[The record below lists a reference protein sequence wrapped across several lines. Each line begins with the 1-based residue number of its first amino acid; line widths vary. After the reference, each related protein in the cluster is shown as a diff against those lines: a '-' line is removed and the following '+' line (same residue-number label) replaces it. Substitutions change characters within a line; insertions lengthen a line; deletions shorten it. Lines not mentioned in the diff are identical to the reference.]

1 MKRILMRSVMGILT
15 LIAIVVVYVAITLT
29 RAGGGLPQWDGVVEV
44 AGLDGSVE
52 IIRDQDGIPFIRADS
67 EHDLYFAQGFVHAQ
81 DRFWQM
87 ALSRQSMDGRLA
99 EWLGGMGL
107 LSDRVA
113 RMYGWSHLA
122 QSSFDAL
129 ASADREPLESYAAG
143 VNAWLESP
151 AFRRPPE
158 MVILHIQPERWEASD
173 AYLVIYQMHRMMSS
187 SGLES
192 LRALFD
198 NTDSP
203 PSAVEMFDKNG
214 LMAPPIIAPT
224 GDESVLQPTAPFKD
238 RAFSNSWT
246 LSGDQTASG
255 KPLMANDPHL
265 PLSEPGFW
273 QLQHVTVDGRMVAG
287 GSVPGYPGI
296 IVGHNSSLA
305 WGVTVAGID
314 VRDFAYVEV
323 HPENPDRYRRGP
335 NEPWQDFDLRVE
347 KIHVRFGEDLTETIR
362 STRQGVSTP
371 RNLGTFGLFDREGLA
386 LEIRDVATDQVSTSS
401 VALLRLNQAGTVEEG
416 IQALEPMTSPALNVS
431 LADTNGTIGYVAAG
445 RIPRRAEDHAR
456 IVDLDPAD
464 ANERTYLPYLENPRV
479 VNPSSGRIVTAN
491 QQIIGEE
498 YPHYLTDN
506 WATPYRAWRIHELL
520 DQQEIHDV
528 DSFLNMQMDS
538 LSPVARELMPF
549 LLETQPADEAD
560 ARLMDILRTWD
571 YRFTLDAPAPV
582 AWLTWFEFLSRR
594 IVLDDIA
601 AAPSN
606 IRAYLYSPLVRALN
620 GEHPEWC
627 DNLGTS
633 ALEVCADA
641 LRSSL
646 TDARLA
652 LEDAF
657 GPDPQGWEWGEVA
670 LFRVP
675 HLGFAGLP
683 ILDGMFSRYTPLPG
697 GPESNFTNHVNLLEA
712 PVFSSTGG
720 ISGYRAVYDLS
731 DLDSSLFMTLGG
743 SSGHFK
749 SPYYDNLT
757 DDWIAG
763 EQIELS
769 PGKVS
774 PIATLTLIPENPGN

>member
-1 MKRILMRSVMGILT
+1 MKRFLIKSVVGLLA
-15 LIAIVVVYVAITLT
+15 LISIVVVYVAITLV
-29 RAGGGLPQWDGVVEV
+29 RAGGGLPQWDGTVEV
-44 AGLDGSVE
+44 TGLDGSVE
-52 IIRDQDGIPFIRADS
+52 IIRDQNGIPFIRADS
-67 EHDLYFAQGFVHAQ
+67 ERDLYFAQGFVHAQ

-87 ALSRQSMDGRLA
+87 ALSRQAMDGRLA

-122 QSSFDAL
+122 QNSFDAL
-129 ASADREPLESYAAG
+129 ASEDREPLESYAAG

-187 SGLES
+187 SGLEG
-192 LRALFD
+192 LRALFG

-203 PSAVEMFDKNG
+203 SSAIEMFDQNG

-224 GDESVLQPTAPFKD
+224 RDESVLQPTAPFQD
-238 RAFSNSWT
+238 RAFSNNWT
-246 LSGDQTASG
+246 LSGDHTASG

-265 PLSEPGFW
+265 PQTTPGFW
-273 QLQHVTVDGRMVAG
+273 QLQHVTVNGRMVAG

-296 IVGHNSSLA
+296 IVGHNSNLA

-314 VRDFAYVEV
+314 VRDYAYVEV

-335 NEPWQDFDLRVE
+335 NAPWQDFDLRVE
-347 KIHVRFGEDLTETIR
+347 KIHVRFGKDLAETIR
-362 STRQGVSTP
+362 STSQGVSTP

-386 LEIRDVATDQVSTSS
+386 LEIRDVATDQLSTSS

-416 IQALEPMTSPALNVS
+416 VQALESMTSPALNVS
-431 LADTNGTIGYVAAG
+431 LADASGTIGYVAAG
-445 RIPRRAEDHAR
+445 RIPLRPKEHAR
-456 IVDLDPAD
+456 TVDLNPAD
-464 ANERTYLPYLENPRV
+464 DNERTYLPYLENPRV

-506 WATPYRAWRIHELL
+506 WAAPYRAWRIHELL
-520 DQQEIHDV
+520 DQQKIHDV
-528 DSFLNMQMDS
+528 DSFRSMQMDS
-538 LSPVARELMPF
+538 LSPVAREIMPF
-549 LLETQPADEAD
+549 LLETQPTDDAD
-560 ARLMDILRTWD
+560 ARLMDILRTWN

-594 IVLDDIA
+594 VMADDIT

-606 IRAYLYSPLVRALN
+606 FRAYLYSPLVRALN

-627 DNLGTS
+627 DDLGTS

-657 GPDPQGWEWGEVA
+657 GPDPQAWEWGEVA
-670 LFRVP
+670 LFRIP

-697 GPESNFTNHVNLLEA
+697 GPESSFTNHVNLLEA

-720 ISGYRAVYDLS
+720 SSGYRAIYDLS
-731 DLDSSLFMTLGG
+731 DLESSLFMTLGG

-757 DDWIAG
+757 DGWISG
-763 EQIELS
+763 ERIELS
-769 PGKVS
+769 PGNVS
-774 PIATLTLIPENPGN
+774 PIATLSLMPKKPGD